1 MSNFNQPVNVVF
13 GNKEILRLEALL
25 IQAGLQDALL
35 ITGPNVSKLGLAERI
50 QELAGD
56 LIVEVAVASQPNTS
70 IHNIDYLVRRIKES
84 GAKSIIALGG
94 GSIIDL
100 GKAVA
105 AAYSHQISGGELVRD
120 FTISRA
126 LPVVAIPTI
135 SGSGSEVTP
144 YALIEGENR
153 NRVLLT
159 SEALYPV
166 MAIVDPTLT
175 YTTPAKIT
183 AVSGIDVIVH
193 ALDSLGS
200 VKSNVITESL
210 ALRAARIAFENLAA
224 AVEDGNDPYAREQ
237 MAMASLLA
245 GTAFS
250 YTGTA
255 GAYACSKILISR
267 YHIPHGEACAF
278 TLDTW
283 YRVNAQVNPK
293 LDDYAREMG
302 FEDADVLADEFAQ
315 LKSLIGLRTTL
326 DEIGVREEQLDELVA
341 WTMATPNYGNSI
353 NPIGAEGVREVFLSK
368 RA

>member
-1 MSNFNQPVNVVF
+1 MANFSQPVNVFF
-13 GNKEILRLEALL
+13 GNEEINNLKDRLKEEGLKDAILV
-25 IQAGLQDALL
+25 
-35 ITGPNVSKLGLAERI
+35 TGANVERLGLAKRI
-50 QELAGD
+50 EALAEG
-56 LIVEVAVASQPNTS
+56 LILETFVAKQPNAS
-70 IHNIDYLVRRIKES
+70 VQNIDQIVSRIKES
-84 GAKSIIALGG
+84 GARTIIAVGG

-100 GKAVA
+100 GKAA
-105 AAYSHQISGGELVRD
+105 GAAYAHNVSGEELLTN
-120 FTISRA
+120 FTIANS

-144 YALIEGENR
+144 YALIDGQSKKH
-153 NRVLLT
+153 VLLE
-159 SEALYPV
+159 SRALYPV

-175 YTTPAKIT
+175 YTTPPKVT

-200 VKSNVITESL
+200 LKSNMITESL

-250 YTGTA
+250 YTGTS
-255 GAYACSKILISR
+255 GAYACSKVLVSR
-267 YHIPHGEACAF
+267 YNIPHGEACAF

-283 YRVNAQVNPK
+283 YRVSAQVKPK
-293 LDDYAREMG
+293 LDDCAREMG
-302 FEDADVLADEFAQ
+302 FEDADILADEFTR

-326 DEIGVREEQLDELVA
+326 EEIGVTEGELDELVA
-341 WTMATPNYGNSI
+341 WTMATPNLGNAI
-353 NPIGAEGVREVFLSK
+353 ANIGAEGVREVFLSK

>member
-1 MSNFNQPVNVVF
+1 MSNFKQPVDVFF
-13 GNKEILRLEALL
+13 GNNEINRLATLL
-25 IQAGLQDALL
+25 EQAALQDALL
-35 ITGPNVSKLGLAERI
+35 VMGTNVYGLGLADKVKA
-50 QELAGD
+50 LAGD
-56 LIVEVAVASQPNTS
+56 LIVEIAVVEQPNTS
-70 IHNIDYLVRRIKES
+70 IFNIDKLVALVKES
-84 GAKSIIALGG
+84 RAKSIIALGG

-105 AAYSHQISGGELVRD
+105 AAYSHNISGEELASD
-120 FTISRA
+120 FTITRA

-144 YALIEGENR
+144 YALIEDGQR
-153 NRVLLT
+153 QRILLT

-175 YTTPAKIT
+175 YTTPAKVT

-200 VKSNVITESL
+200 IKSNVITESL

-224 AVEDGNDPYAREQ
+224 AVEDGHDPYAREQ
-237 MAMASLLA
+237 MAMASILA

-255 GAYACSKILISR
+255 GAYACSKILVSR
-267 YHIPHGEACAF
+267 YNIPHGEACAF

-283 YRVNAQVNPK
+283 YRVNAQVKPK

-326 DEIGVREEQLDELVA
+326 EEIGVTEEQLDELVA

-368 RA
+368 KA